1 MPRIYYTAENYNG
14 IYSSINTTNEN
25 SVLCKKIDLYRT
37 IITVGNPKYISFSLK
52 DIKKFGF
59 LRVVCSDIIE
69 KIILVYQNIDS
80 DPTGIYLHPIYNTY
94 VSDKKRIVSYN
105 LGMAVAKI
113 YSEKLLKIPH
123 LIHVESLKKNNAIVL
138 KPGPISPKTGKPK
151 RPKEPDLLGI
161 TSNGDWH
168 VFESK
173 GTSSTSLDSKIEEA
187 KTQAEQILSINSK
200 TPSTLTA
207 CATSFTKK
215 RIFTKLN
222 DPQSDGNK
230 EYEINLE
237 NFYVTYYQ
245 SFFALYEFSGGALVL
260 KTIEN
265 TEYNCFIL
273 KLPQLYL
280 EIGLDFK
287 IYKFLAS
294 DNYIG
299 LSKHFAEKNHVVYDS
314 VRNDRPSAGLDGI
327 LVKYANY

>member
-1 MPRIYYTAENYNG
+1 MPRIYYTAENYRG
-14 IYSSINTTNEN
+14 GYMSINTSSEN
-25 SVLCKKIDLYRT
+25 FVLCRKLDLYRA
-37 IITVGNPKYISFSLK
+37 IITVGNPKFIGFSLK
-52 DIKKFGF
+52 DIKKFGLF
-59 LRVVCSDIIE
+59 RVIYSNIID
-69 KIILVYQNIDS
+69 KMMLIYSNIES
-80 DPTGIYLHPIYNTY
+80 DPTGIYLHSIYDTY
-94 VSDKKRIVSYN
+94 VSDQKRIVSYN
-105 LGMAVAKI
+105 LGMAVAKL

-123 LIHVESLKKNNAIVL
+123 LMHVESLKKNNVIVL

-151 RPKEPDLLGI
+151 RPKEPDLLGL

-173 GTSSTSLDSKIEEA
+173 GTSKISLDSKLKEA

-237 NFYVTYYQ
+237 NFYDTYYQ
-245 SFFALYEFSGGALVL
+245 SFFALYEYSGGELVL

-265 TEYNCFIL
+265 IEYNCFIL
-273 KLPQLYL
+273 RLPQLNL
-280 EIGLDFK
+280 EMGLDFK
-287 IYKFLAS
+287 IYKFLES
-294 DNYIG
+294 SNYIG
-299 LSKHFAEKNHVVYDS
+299 LSKHFAEKRHVVYDS
-314 VRNDRPSAGLDGI
+314 VKNDRPSIGLDGI
-327 LVKYANY
+327 LVKYVNY